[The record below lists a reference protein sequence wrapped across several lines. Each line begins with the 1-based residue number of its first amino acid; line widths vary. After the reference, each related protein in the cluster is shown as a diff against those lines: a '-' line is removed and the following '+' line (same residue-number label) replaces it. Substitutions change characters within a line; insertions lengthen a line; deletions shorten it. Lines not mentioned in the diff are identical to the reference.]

1 MYSSTFLAIFSLAVR
16 ALCTIVSPWPS
27 TLIRKNVILGLYRDC
42 C

>member
-1 MYSSTFLAIFSLAVR
+1 MNSPTFLAIFTLAIC